1 MEKEKKEAF
10 FHELYQLDDESEEE
24 DLSDAEA
31 IKSTTKA
38 RANKNRLIRSSGSK
52 HSLGRMVSAPLPQIS
67 TPIGCQAVSPLVNT
81 SFSSIMARKA
91 QKDEVLDTP
100 HDASQPSK
108 AKGSAKNNGK
118 RKRGQSLT
126 LLPES
131 QQIFKG
137 LVFCRCYRVVYESL
151 LVLTSSS
158 LLPQ

>member
-24 DLSDAEA
+24 DLSDADA
-31 IKSTTKA
+31 ILRRSKSTTKA
-38 RANKNRLIRSSGSK
+38 RANKNRLIRSSGPK
-52 HSLGRMVSAPLPQIS
+52 HSLGRTI
-67 TPIGCQAVSPLVNT
+67 T

-100 HDASQPSK
+100 HDGSQPSK
-108 AKGSAKNNGK
+108 AKGSAKDNGK
-118 RKRGQSLT
+118 RKRGQSLA

-137 LVFCRCYRVVYESL
+137 LIFCTYYRVVYESL
-151 LVLTSSS
+151 LMLTSSS